1 MAMMRICVFVG
12 SVREGRMGDRVLR
25 FVRNQLD
32 ANKKCKVDVIDPAI
46 LDLPLLKK
54 PMHFYQHA
62 SEVPKKLQQLNA
74 IVESADAY
82 LILSPEYNRCVPP
95 ALLNT
100 MDHIPPKS
108 YRCKPSGMVLY
119 SMGPQGG
126 ALAGVALRP
135 FLSELGCLPVSH
147 FVTIGKVN
155 EQLDEQ
161 GNTENKHIHSSFSK
175 LMNQVE
181 WFGEAMKNHRKDN
194 APKDDF

>member
-1 MAMMRICVFVG
+1 M
-12 SVREGRMGDRVLR
+12 
-25 FVRNQLD
+25 
-32 ANKKCKVDVIDPAI
+32 
-46 LDLPLLKK
+46 
-54 PMHFYQHA
+54 
-62 SEVPKKLQQLNA
+62 
-74 IVESADAY
+74 
-82 LILSPEYNRCVPP
+82 
-95 ALLNT
+95 
-100 MDHIPPKS
+100 
-108 YRCKPSGMVLY
+108 
-119 SMGPQGG
+119 
-126 ALAGVALRP
+126 AGVALRP